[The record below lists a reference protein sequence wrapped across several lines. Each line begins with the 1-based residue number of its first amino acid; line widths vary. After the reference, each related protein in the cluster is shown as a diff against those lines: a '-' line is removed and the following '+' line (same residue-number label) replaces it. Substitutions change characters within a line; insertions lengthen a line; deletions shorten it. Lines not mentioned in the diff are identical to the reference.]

1 MTIGGADDRL
11 ATDEVDCVAPVEVT
25 GAELIGIVFMMAL
38 FGVKTDV
45 QRQDVNSGETR
56 Q

>member
-25 GAELIGIVFMMAL
+25 GAELTGIVFMMAL
-38 FGVKTDV
+38 FW
-45 QRQDVNSGETR
+45 GEKR
-56 Q
+56 RSAAGCELW